1 MENLLH
7 SKFFFNVFDKYVKAT
22 LDKPG
27 QEEIDENPYGNN
39 KEILLCPEPLKFLDL
54 FGTIGANQTRT
65 REVFEELARGRD
77 NGFKRIDI
85 SQKSTGFWFN
95 TTKRGINLRL
105 GIEETTKEPTP
116 ISLGDR
122 CVHGLIAG
130 QTGSG
135 KSVLMHNLIFNL
147 IGEYAPWELDLYLAD
162 FKRVELSKYMNESRV
177 TPHVCAC
184 AATSE
189 IRYVLSQIKYIV
201 DCMNARE
208 NFFKRMGIEK
218 IKKFRDMY
226 PNIVLPRILLIVDEF
241 QQMFLEASPKEAE
254 EIRKMLTAI
263 VKKGRATGVHII
275 FASQEMSHT
284 LSSSDL
290 ANFRLRICLNCNP
303 SVSMD
308 VLGNKKAANCARG
321 YVYANYDDYTERTNH
336 YYRVPICEDYEF
348 SKQNGVSYFDYYL
361 QGISNLAKAYGFQKN
376 YKFYE
381 EDGQETIEELE
392 DILERI
398 KEYRKTVVSSCF
410 DVLTLGRYV
419 TFSSKK
425 YDIQTLFLERG
436 LNKNILAISPEP
448 EDIAYLQMLFW
459 KNFSTTPLKAY
470 SGCEFEHIIYSF
482 SPTVETLYRLQ
493 EEMVFAKKTL
503 YINPDDI
510 NKLEDMY
517 KRREFFMPL
526 YKTAK
531 TPVEF
536 AVMNYRKNIEN
547 ECARRPDLLKQR
559 EEKIPIIKQ
568 TFSDMAM
575 DEIPEKASLIM
586 VTSDNAVIKK
596 IAQNLLEF
604 YEYKQNPEHVYPRTI
619 IWINGID
626 VLEKIPQWFQIMM
639 KNATDYNFLFI
650 FMATSEFDNLNYIKK
665 CCDYF
670 FTGGNNRRIYDR
682 LDINYTHKEAGAIV
696 LDLNIKS
703 SSEERSFKKYLYEF
717 EKQSSSQIPLD
728 ELLKS

>member
-162 FKRVELSKYMNESRV
+162 FKRVELSKYMNESSV

-482 SPTVETLYRLQ
+482 SPTVEILYRLQ